1 MMKQTE
7 IGLIPDDWEV
17 ITIGEVYDFKNG
29 LNKAKEFFGYGVPI
43 INYTDVYNNKG
54 ITKDIIKGKVYL
66 NKDEIKRFN
75 TQKGDV
81 FFTRTSETPDEVGLT
96 SVLLEDI
103 ENCVF
108 SGFILRARPKKNL
121 FDLCYCKYCFSTN
134 SIRNFI
140 IQNCTYTTR
149 ALTNGTVLSKIYL
162 PLPPLQEQQRIA
174 KALSDVDALIS
185 TTEKLI
191 QKKKNIK
198 QGTMQNLLI
207 GKKRLPGFGPQTKSP
222 SYKQTELGPIPED
235 WEVKSLNEYIDDF
248 IVPMRDKPT
257 DLTGQIPWCRIE
269 DFDGKYL
276 SESKTNQGVSLET
289 IKKMNLKI
297 FPLNT
302 LLVSCSANLGK
313 CAIVSKELITNQT
326 FIGLVPNKTVN
337 VEYLFYKM
345 SFEESRLNE
354 MATGTTISYLSR
366 EQFEKYEITT
376 PSTEEEQ
383 TAIANVLSSMDK
395 EIETLNTKLEKYRN
409 LKTAMMQ
416 QLLTGKI
423 RLV

>member
-1 MMKQTE
+1 MKMKQTE

-17 ITIGEVYDFKNG
+17 KRLGEIAFLKSGKTIDFSTTKEGIYPCYGGNGIRTYISFYSYDGAF
-29 LNKAKEFFGYGVPI
+29 PI
-43 INYTDVYNNKG
+43 IGRQGELCGNVQYANGKFYATEHAVVCTPNSNVDSKWLYYQLINADINKYKTGNAQPGISVDKINN
-54 ITKDIIKGKVYL
+54 
-66 NKDEIKRFN
+66 
-75 TQKGDV
+75 
-81 FFTRTSETPDEVGLT
+81 EVC
-96 SVLLEDI
+96 I
-103 ENCVF
+103 
-108 SGFILRARPKKNL
+108 
-121 FDLCYCKYCFSTN
+121 
-134 SIRNFI
+134 
-140 IQNCTYTTR
+140 
-149 ALTNGTVLSKIYL
+149 
-162 PLPPLQEQQRIA
+162 PLPPLPEQQRIA
-174 KALSDVDALIS
+174 KALSDVDSLIS
-185 TTEKLI
+185 TTEKLL

-198 QGTMQNLLI
+198 QGTMQELLT
-207 GKKRLPGFGPQTKSP
+207 GKKRLPGFAKSTN
-222 SYKQTELGPIPED
+222 YKQSELGPIPED

-297 FPLNT
+297 FPVNT

-376 PSTEEEQ
+376 PPTEEEQ

-423 RLV
+423 RLG